1 MSTNQEKLFGRLL
14 LKNDILQL
22 IKSTDKISVSKIF
35 SNFLL
40 EAKVNPIL
48 GMTSISSNKIKCNR
62 CGTVHI
68 KNSVKL
74 PIGVLYCPSCIQ
86 LGRVRSD
93 EFLYFLPQKNFP
105 KKSYINWSGKLIEN
119 QKSISN
125 ALCQEINSH
134 QQIIVQAVTGAGKTE
149 MIYQVIEQILESG
162 GVVGLASPRIDVCL
176 ELHQRLSRDFSC
188 KIPLLYHDGDNYFR
202 APLIIM
208 TSHQLLRFKEAFDLL
223 IIDEVDAF
231 PFRDNEML
239 YFAAEKARKI
249 EGNLIY
255 LTATSTDKLEKDIKK
270 QKLYPLFL
278 PRRFHNF
285 PLVVPKFFWK
295 NKFDKK
301 LIEQRNSG
309 FPLLIFAAEI
319 EFGQEFA
326 KQLQL
331 KFPKEKITSVAST
344 TKDRL
349 EIVKAFRN
357 KEITILIATSIL
369 ERGVTFPNVDVFVIN
384 SEHPNFT
391 KSALIQMAGRVGRSS
406 ERPTGLVS
414 FFHYGKSK
422 AMCQAVREIK
432 KMNQLGGFS

>member
-22 IKSTDKISVSKIF
+22 IKNTDKISVSKIF

-40 EAKVNPIL
+40 ETTVKSIL
-48 GMTSISSNKIKCNR
+48 GMTLISSNKIKCNR

-74 PIGVLYCPSCIQ
+74 PIGVFYCPSCIQ

-105 KKSYINWSGKLIEN
+105 KKSYINWSGKLTEN
-119 QKSISN
+119 QKSVSN
-125 ALCQEINSH
+125 TLCQEINSH

-188 KIPLLYHDGDNYFR
+188 KIPLLYHDGDSYFR

-255 LTATSTDKLEKDIKK
+255 LTATSTDKLEKNIKK

-331 KFPKEKITSVAST
+331 KFPKEKIASVAST

-391 KSALIQMAGRVGRSS
+391 KSALIQMAGRVGRSP

-432 KMNQLGGFS
+432 K